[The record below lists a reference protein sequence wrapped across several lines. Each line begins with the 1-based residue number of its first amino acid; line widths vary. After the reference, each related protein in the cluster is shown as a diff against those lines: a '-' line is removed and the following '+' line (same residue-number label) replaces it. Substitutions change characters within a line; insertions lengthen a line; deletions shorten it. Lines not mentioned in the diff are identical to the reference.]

1 MSAADAFP
9 SSSSSTRRTSRRRRG
24 PAKEKLRFRL
34 AEPPPLWASAEARPP
49 PRTLRRE
56 SDTKRR
62 GLKPSPDAERK
73 EDEQVDAGRLFSLPC
88 DNSCRVHINPTGLL
102 AP

>member
-9 SSSSSTRRTSRRRRG
+9 SSSSSTRRTSRRWRG
-24 PAKEKLRFRL
+24 PAKEKLRCRL
-34 AEPPPLWASAEARPP
+34 AEPPVQTGAEARPP

-56 SDTKRR
+56 SDSKRR
-62 GLKPSPDAERK
+62 GMKPSPDGKRE
-73 EDEQVDAGRLFSLPC
+73 EDEQVDAGRLFSFPC
-88 DNSCRVHINPTGLL
+88 DNSCRVHINRTGPL